1 MSTYN
6 ISFFNNNTYC
16 DLSKE
21 KLRKI
26 LLINKNYTIKLLDKV
41 NCETQE
47 ITPLV
52 SYYNIRLGDEYINSE
67 KFSEFN
73 DFEKNIIVKYNEFRY
88 C

>member
-1 MSTYN
+1 MTTYN
-6 ISFFNNNTYC
+6 ISFFNSNTYT

-21 KLRKI
+21 ELINI
-26 LLINKNYTIKLLDKV
+26 LLMNKKYKIEILEKI

-52 SYYNIRLGDEYINSE
+52 AYYNIRLGDEYLNSN

-73 DFEKNIIVKYNEFRY
+73 DFEKGIIIKYNEFRY